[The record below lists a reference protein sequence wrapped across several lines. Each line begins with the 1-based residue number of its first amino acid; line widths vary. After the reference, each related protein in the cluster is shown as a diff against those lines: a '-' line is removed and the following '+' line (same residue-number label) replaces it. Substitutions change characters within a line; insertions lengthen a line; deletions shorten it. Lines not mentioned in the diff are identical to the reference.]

1 MMAESKKKTVVIA
14 VDNGKHSEHAF
25 DWYMENLH
33 SEKDHVI
40 VFHCED
46 ILYKPADPYTEQTLD
61 WKHKEEKYHRNE
73 EKFISYYYEKC
84 KAVCCKSPLDAT
96 IHVEHKNHVAQ
107 RIRQFA
113 LDKKAAYVVIGSR
126 GLGRILRSLVS
137 AVSDD
142 VVHYSKIPVVVVPFH
157 QE

>member
-1 MMAESKKKTVVIA
+1 MILLQRTQFLRHV
-14 VDNGKHSEHAF
+14 HAPLF
-25 DWYMENLH
+25 QHLLLV
-33 SEKDHVI
+33 HVW
-40 VFHCED
+40 VHLPCSAGGALQRHRRD
-46 ILYKPADPYTEQTLD
+46 TEQTLD